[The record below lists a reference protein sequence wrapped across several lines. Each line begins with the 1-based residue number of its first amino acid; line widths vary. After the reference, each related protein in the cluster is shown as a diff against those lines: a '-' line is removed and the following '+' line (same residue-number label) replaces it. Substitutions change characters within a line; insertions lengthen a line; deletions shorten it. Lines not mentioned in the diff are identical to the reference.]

1 MDRISQLPD
10 ELLLKI
16 LALLPSMKDV
26 VDTMLLSKRWQFLWM
41 MVPTIK
47 YNDTLDRYSKHKY
60 GSFSLFVD
68 KSFSKH
74 EAPIIETLLF
84 KLDHISGCGNIQAWM
99 RSADKRCVRELIIQ
113 IDTLT
118 FKKPVSLPWSLFS
131 GGCRMLVTL
140 KLTNAVLVDDFT
152 SQISFPSLKT
162 LSLESMKYPS
172 GEFVKKLLSNCHV
185 LENLVVEQCHVDS
198 VNIFTVIVPCLKSL
212 VMKTLNTRVGND
224 AQGFVIDA
232 PSLEK
237 FNILHSSGFCIFEND
252 MTKVVDANLVVVN
265 WKLWKKLGSIASF
278 KRLYLCVPS
287 SKDVYTA
294 RSVFTSL
301 VHLKICTCETEWVNL
316 LMRVL
321 GDSPNLRALKLDQCH
336 PLRSYEPRPCWNPSW
351 NEPSSVPECLLSN
364 LETFEWV
371 TYEGAEEEIEVV
383 AFVFRSAKYLK
394 KAAINIHSKTNDTDK
409 KLEVIKELFSSSRGS
424 PACVLELR

>member
-47 YNDTLDRYSKHKY
+47 YNDTLDSYSKHKY

-152 SQISFPSLKT
+152 SPISFPSLKT

-224 AQGFVIDA
+224 AQGFVI
-232 PSLEK
+232 
-237 FNILHSSGFCIFEND
+237 
-252 MTKVVDANLVVVN
+252 
-265 WKLWKKLGSIASF
+265 
-278 KRLYLCVPS
+278 
-287 SKDVYTA
+287 
-294 RSVFTSL
+294 
-301 VHLKICTCETEWVNL
+301 
-316 LMRVL
+316 
-321 GDSPNLRALKLDQCH
+321 
-336 PLRSYEPRPCWNPSW
+336 
-351 NEPSSVPECLLSN
+351 
-364 LETFEWV
+364 
-371 TYEGAEEEIEVV
+371 
-383 AFVFRSAKYLK
+383 
-394 KAAINIHSKTNDTDK
+394 
-409 KLEVIKELFSSSRGS
+409 
-424 PACVLELR
+424 